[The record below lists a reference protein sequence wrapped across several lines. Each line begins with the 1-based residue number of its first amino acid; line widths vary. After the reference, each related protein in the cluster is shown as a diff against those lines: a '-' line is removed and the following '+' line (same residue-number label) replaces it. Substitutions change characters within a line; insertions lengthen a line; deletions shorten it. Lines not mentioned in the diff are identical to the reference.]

1 MPLHINDGG
10 CNREYIG
17 ELLQEARQAFLAFD
31 TTRAKELFEKA
42 SQIEKDHP
50 EVLHG
55 FGVIALREGR
65 YKEAITFLQQA
76 VTRSPH
82 FAEAW
87 NNLGFALFK
96 KGKYQEARKALEK
109 AVELEPGEASYR
121 ENLRALEGYLG
132 GNKQKARGPLLS
144 LCMIVR
150 DEAENLREHLA
161 KIAGF
166 FDDLVVVDTG
176 SQDET
181 REVAASLGAR
191 VFSVPWENDFSKARN
206 ESLRRARGEWILVL
220 DADEVVD
227 EEGVRRLREIAQ
239 KTEALG
245 LQLPIYNYNRNGNV
259 GVVNFALRFFRRHP
273 RIRFAGRIHET
284 VEASIVALGGAIGRT
299 DVPIHHF
306 GYTKPEDV
314 RRKSVERNFP
324 IIEEL
329 YRSEPDNI
337 QAVLYYAKTQ
347 LTMFGNREEAQ
358 KALLRIVRN
367 PAWRGKP
374 AYIEGLFYLGT
385 IFAERGAFRIAE
397 RIFERVRRY
406 DPYLPDAYF
415 ALGNLAFLR
424 EDYPRALALLEEIFH
439 IEAGRSQANLVRF
452 AFTDEILYERLLR
465 SAIACGEWE
474 KALNYGE
481 KLRALLPED
490 PNVLHNLALV
500 YFNLNRWEEAETLW
514 KETLVKDPQ
523 HPEARS
529 LLFYLYT
536 LAGRADEARKVLQE
550 VEKVF

>member
-1 MPLHINDGG
+1 MGMPLRINDGG
-10 CNREYIG
+10 RDKKHIE
-17 ELLQEARQAFLAFD
+17 ELLQEARRAFLASD
-31 TTRAKELFEKA
+31 TTRARELFEKV

-55 FGVIALREGR
+55 FGVIALRQGR
-65 YKEAITFLQQA
+65 YKEAIAFLQQA
-76 VTRSPH
+76 VEKNPH

-96 KGKYQEARKALEK
+96 KGKHQEAKKAFEK
-109 AVELEPGEASYR
+109 AVELDPGETSYR
-121 ENLRALEGYLG
+121 ENLRALG
-132 GNKQKARGPLLS
+132 GNGQKVKGPLLS

-150 DEAENLREHLA
+150 DEAQNLREHLA
-161 KIAGF
+161 KIAEF

-176 SQDET
+176 SSDET
-181 REVAASLGAR
+181 KAVAASLGAR

-206 ESLRRARGEWILVL
+206 ESLRRAWGEWILVL

-273 RIRFAGRIHET
+273 GIRFAGKIHET
-284 VEASIVALGGAIGRT
+284 AEASIVALGGAIGRT

-306 GYTKPEDV
+306 GYTRPEDV

-337 QAVLYYAKTQ
+337 QAVLYYAKTR
-347 LTMFGNREEAQ
+347 LTMFGDREEAQ
-358 KALLRIVRN
+358 KALFQIVRN

-385 IFAERGAFRIAE
+385 IFADRGEFHIAE

-406 DPYLPDAYF
+406 DPYLPDALF

-424 EDYPRALALLEEIFH
+424 EDYSKALALLEEIFH
-439 IEAGRSQANLVRF
+439 LEAGRSQANLVRF
-452 AFTDEILYERLLR
+452 AFTDEILYELLLR
-465 SAIACGEWE
+465 SAIACGAWE
-474 KALNYGE
+474 KALSYGE

-490 PNVLHNLALV
+490 PNALHNLALV
-500 YFNLNRWEEAETLW
+500 YFNLHRWEEAEALW
-514 KETLVKDPQ
+514 REVLVKDPQ

-536 LAGRADEARKVLQE
+536 LAGRADEAQRVLQE
-550 VEKVF
+550 VEAVF

>member
-1 MPLHINDGG
+1 MPLRINDGE
-10 CNREYIG
+10 RDKKHIE
-17 ELLQEARQAFLAFD
+17 ELLQEARRAFLAFD
-31 TTRAKELFEKA
+31 TATAKVLFEKA

-55 FGVIALREGR
+55 LGVIALREGR
-65 YKEAITFLQQA
+65 YKEAIAFLKQA
-76 VTRSPH
+76 VEKNPH

-96 KGKYQEARKALEK
+96 KGKHQEAKKAFEK
-109 AVELEPGEASYR
+109 ATELDPGEASYR
-121 ENLRALEGYLG
+121 ENLYALG
-132 GNKQKARGPLLS
+132 GNGQKVKGPLLS

-150 DEAENLREHLA
+150 DEAQNLREHLA

-176 SQDET
+176 SVDET
-181 REVAASLGAR
+181 KAVAASLGAR

-273 RIRFAGRIHET
+273 RIRFAGKIHET

-306 GYTKPEDV
+306 GYTRPEDV

-347 LTMFGNREEAQ
+347 LNMFADREEAQ
-358 KALLRIVRN
+358 KALFQIVRN

-406 DPYLPDAYF
+406 DPYLPDALF

-424 EDYPRALALLEEIFH
+424 EDYSEALALLEEIFH
-439 IEAGRSQANLVRF
+439 LEAGRSQANLVRF
-452 AFTDEILYERLLR
+452 AFTDEVLYERLLR
-465 SAIACGEWE
+465 SAIACGAWE
-474 KALNYGE
+474 KALRYGE
-481 KLRALLPED
+481 KLLALLPED

-500 YFNLNRWEEAETLW
+500 YFNLQRWQEAEALWLKTLAR
-514 KETLVKDPQ
+514 DPQ

-536 LAGRADEARKVLQE
+536 LAGRTDEAQRVLQE
-550 VEKVF
+550 VEAVF